1 MTQPTAQT
9 PRTYSYRQIWQIAF
23 PIMLSV
29 LMEQVVVLTDTAFL
43 GRVGEVE
50 LGASAL
56 GGICYVT
63 VFMLGLGFSVGVQI
77 LTGRRNGEGRYAEV
91 GDVFW
96 HGLGFLLLL
105 AAGCYGLFRG
115 FSATVLPML
124 ISSTE
129 VCTAAAQYL
138 DWRIYGFFFAFV
150 NSLFRALYV
159 GTTRTRVL
167 TLNSLLMV
175 AANVVLDYGL
185 VFGRLGLPAMGIGGA
200 ALAST
205 LAAGVSTLFFVAYT
219 RLRFDFR
226 RFGLA
231 RKPAFRPE
239 LLGQVLG
246 ISVWSM
252 VQNLVSLS
260 TWFFFFLAIEHLG
273 SRALAASN
281 MVRSVS
287 AFTFMAVMALAST
300 GSTLTSNLIGAG
312 EPDAVRPLLAKIVRM
327 GYALLVPVCL
337 LIALVPDWALGI
349 FTNRPELLAAAR
361 PALYVLLASYL
372 FTVAAQIY
380 FQAVSGTGATRVAF
394 VLETSAL
401 ALYVA
406 YIATAVYTFRAPLAV
421 CWAGEFVYGAAIFLF
436 SYLYIRRG
444 AWRRRQ
450 L

>member
-1 MTQPTAQT
+1 MQSALTL
-9 PRTYSYRQIWQIAF
+9 RTYSYRQIWQVAF

-29 LMEQVVVLTDTAFL
+29 LMEQIVIMTDTAFL

-56 GGICYVT
+56 GGIFYVV

-77 LTGRRNGEGRYAEV
+77 VIGRRNGEGRYAEV

-96 HGLGFLLLL
+96 HGLVFLLLL
-105 AAGCYGLFRG
+105 AGACFFLFQWL
-115 FSATVLPML
+115 APVLLPAM
-124 ISSTE
+124 ISSRE
-129 VCTAAAQYL
+129 VCAAAADYL
-138 DWRIYGFFFAFV
+138 DWRVYGFFFAFV

-205 LAAGVSTLFFVAYT
+205 LASGVSTFFFVVYT
-219 RLRFDFR
+219 RAGFDFR
-226 RFGLA
+226 RFGLS
-231 RKPAFRPE
+231 RCPAFRPE

-252 VQNLVSLS
+252 IQNLVSLS
-260 TWFFFFLAIEHLG
+260 TWFFFFLAIESLG

-312 EPDAVRPLLAKIVRM
+312 EPDAVRPLLARICRM
-327 GYALLVPVCL
+327 GYAILVPVCL
-337 LIALVPDWALGI
+337 LIALMPDVVLGI
-349 FTNRPELLAAAR
+349 FTDRPELLDAAR
-361 PALYVLLASYL
+361 PTLYVLLASYV
-372 FTVAAQIY
+372 FTVAAQVY

-394 VLETSAL
+394 AFEMCAL
-401 ALYVA
+401 LLYVV
-406 YIATAVYTFRAPLAV
+406 YIAVVVYGFRAPLAV
-421 CWAGEFVYGAAIFLF
+421 CWTGEFVYGAVSLLL

-444 AWRRRQ
+444 AWRTRR